1 MKLIASLFVGL
12 VAGVAAVFL
21 HLFLPPFGLVL
32 AVLGTLTAIWA
43 VGRKYGKR
51 RFKFVASLAWIYIFA
66 RASSFGTGKEIF
78 IQGDSLGNNFLFFS
92 FIALAL
98 AIALPTS

>member
-1 MKLIASLFVGL
+1 MKLIASLFFGL
-12 VAGVAAVFL
+12 AAGVAAVFL
-21 HLFLPPFGLVL
+21 HLFLPPLGLVI
-32 AVLGTLTAIWA
+32 AIIGTFTAIWA
-43 VGRKYGKR
+43 AGRKYGKR
-51 RFKFVASLAWIYIFA
+51 RFKFAAALAWLYIFA

-78 IQGDSLGNNFLFFS
+78 IQGDNLGNYFLFFS

>member
-1 MKLIASLFVGL
+1 MKSIASLFVGL

-32 AVLGTLTAIWA
+32 AVVGTLTAIWA

>member
-32 AVLGTLTAIWA
+32 AVVGTLTAIWA

>member
-1 MKLIASLFVGL
+1 VKSIASLLVGL
-12 VAGVAAVFL
+12 VTGVAAVFL

-32 AVLGTLTAIWA
+32 AVVGTLTAIWA

-51 RFKFVASLAWIYIFA
+51 RFKFFASVAWVYIFA

>member
-1 MKLIASLFVGL
+1 MKFFAAIAIGVA
-12 VAGVAAVFL
+12 AGVAAVFL

-32 AVLGTLTAIWA
+32 ACLGTFTATWA
-43 VGRKYGKR
+43 VGRKFGKR
-51 RFKFVASLAWIYIFA
+51 RYKLIAAIAWFYIFV

-78 IQGDSLGNNFLFFS
+78 IQGDSLGNNFLFFG

-98 AIALPTS
+98 AIALPAN

>member
-1 MKLIASLFVGL
+1 MGL

-32 AVLGTLTAIWA
+32 AVVGTLTAIWA

>member
-1 MKLIASLFVGL
+1 MKLLASLFVGL

-32 AVLGTLTAIWA
+32 AVVGTLTAIWA

>member
-1 MKLIASLFVGL
+1 MKSIASLFVGAA
-12 VAGVAAVFL
+12 AGVAAVFL

-32 AVLGTLTAIWA
+32 AVVGTFTAIWA

-51 RFKFVASLAWIYIFA
+51 SFKFIASLAWIYIFA

-78 IQGDSLGNNFLFFS
+78 IQGDNLGNNFLFFS

>member
-1 MKLIASLFVGL
+1 MKSIASLLVGL

-51 RFKFVASLAWIYIFA
+51 RFKFIASLAWIYIFA

>member
-1 MKLIASLFVGL
+1 VKLFAALAIGA
-12 VAGVAAVFL
+12 ATGVAAVFL

-32 AVLGTLTAIWA
+32 ACLGSFTAIWA
-43 VGRKYGKR
+43 IGRKYGKR
-51 RFKFVASLAWIYIFA
+51 RYKFLAAFSWFYIFA

-78 IQGDSLGNNFLFFS
+78 IQGDSLGNNFLFFG

-98 AIALPTS
+98 AIALPAN

>member
-1 MKLIASLFVGL
+1 VKSIASLLVGL

-32 AVLGTLTAIWA
+32 AVVGTLTAIWA

-51 RFKFVASLAWIYIFA
+51 RFKFFASLAWVYIFA